1 MCFPTSTQGWRP
13 SRDVPQFCVE
23 VTAMSVFG
31 PSYRRHIFDPL
42 SKIPCEVATNAKSI
56 GMIFAIFLLIIP
68 ILACTA
74 GSGTGSSSGVRGGSS
89 APLTLLP
96 DNTSR
101 LEVLDVSTISGGGV
115 PEGFETQ
122 FESQWEPYSL
132 GDDIVTID
140 DVNSLVRAVTP
151 DGEILMLS
159 GSQIDFAGV
168 RDWLTSEDANIEETS
183 YQGQELWGGDER
195 AMVLLQDDGYLVT
208 GDTEA
213 LKELLKVKA
222 RGTGSLNQ
230 ASDNSLKQAYDNAR
244 VGWYVLASENCDEF
258 SSDLRA
264 CEAYSITGGQGAE
277 DYLVDVT
284 YRFLFRSEPRAEDQ
298 ALDIEDWL
306 DDTGWDIDLEEV
318 QADGTSVEAKA
329 SGDEEDF
336 RTEWLAGYRG
346 VRTPAPLPTAVPDE
360 SSTSNGTNTA
370 RESGQTRA
378 APAAKNQEIVVPWP
392 PGEPTMAPPQ
402 VDGPEAS
409 WNRLDSCLVELL
421 STGSLVGRW
430 DGSCYSPRT
439 GLQAHYYTFSLRH
452 EASVTIVVS
461 QNDAGAYR
469 TSLSPRAEGY
479 YGVSGQVVVLA
490 GEGMDGEVLREDN
503 YHYKD
508 VLPAGTYTI
517 EATHKNDGGEMF
529 PVEYFELRFSVE

>member
-1 MCFPTSTQGWRP
+1 
-13 SRDVPQFCVE
+13 
-23 VTAMSVFG
+23 MSVFG

-74 GSGTGSSSGVRGGSS
+74 GGSSGSGTGSSSGVRGGSS

-370 RESGQTRA
+370 RASGQTRA
-378 APAAKNQEIVVPWP
+378 APTSASAPRAATRAPEEP
-392 PGEPTMAPPQ
+392 EPTAAPTEAPAMASQEGLRVVGPCTSYFLK
-402 VDGPEAS
+402 DGAFTGMWRDDCP
-409 WNRLDSCLVELL
+409 LDVSDW
-421 STGSLVGRW
+421 SKGF
-430 DGSCYSPRT
+430 
-439 GLQAHYYTFSLRH
+439 AHYYVFRLESTKL
-452 EASVTIVVS
+452 VVFEL
-461 QNDAGAYR
+461 QPHALAAAVRLD
-469 TSLSPRAEGY
+469 LLQ
-479 YGVSGQVVVLA
+479 GQVGNEAVVAFHTDVGYARMQVQLIPGEYTLA
-490 GEGMDGEVLREDN
+490 VAATREVIDN
-503 YHYKD
+503 
-508 VLPAGTYTI
+508 P
-517 EATHKNDGGEMF
+517 
-529 PVEYFELRFSVE
+529 YFDLFFDISQ